1 MTGAVKPRIT
11 WVYVFYVE
19 GGRLHVLRGR
29 HLLEF
34 AALATAEEL
43 RLVEPIFK
51 LRCKITKS
59 LI

>member
-1 MTGAVKPRIT
+1 MEST

-19 GGRLHVLRGR
+19 DGIHVLRGM